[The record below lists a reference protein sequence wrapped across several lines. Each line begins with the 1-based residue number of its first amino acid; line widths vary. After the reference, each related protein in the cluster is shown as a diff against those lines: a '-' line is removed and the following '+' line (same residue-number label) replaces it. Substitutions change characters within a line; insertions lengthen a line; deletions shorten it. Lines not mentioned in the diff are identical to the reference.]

1 MYTVDLSQL
10 SNHIPQSVL
19 PQYLG
24 GKAEFSHRAWL
35 EVCLR
40 LTWGSG
46 TENEITAYLEG
57 TDNFRLA
64 TDTSMSSISSGEDDF
79 GISGG
84 ATFSSDPE
92 SSLSSRSTI
101 TEKHNNEYRE
111 KEVILPSPSGA
122 ANMDTSDDDL
132 SSLTSVNSP
141 TKNGTPQLSRKRNLQ
156 GNAVAPSEHIGEAPP
171 PLPRKK
177 CNLILSGHEPIHVP
191 DESGLTIEEL
201 VKYCKIKG
209 RRGLCKEYAYVKL
222 EPPTGTFEASK

>member
-10 SNHIPQSVL
+10 CHHIPSNVL

-35 EVCLR
+35 EACLQ
-40 LTWGSG
+40 LNWGSG

-64 TDTSMSSISSGEDDF
+64 NDTSMSSISSCDDDF
-79 GISGG
+79 GGVGG

-101 TEKHNNEYRE
+101 NEKHNHEYRE
-111 KEVILPSPSGA
+111 KEVILPLPSGT
-122 ANMDTSDDDL
+122 NMDTSDDDQ
-132 SSLTSVNSP
+132 SSSASAHSP
-141 TKNGTPQLSRKRNLQ
+141 AKNGTPQLSRKRNLQ
-156 GNAVAPSEHIGEAPP
+156 GSAVAASELIGDAPP

-177 CNLILSGHEPIHVP
+177 CNLVVSTHEPIHVP
-191 DESGLTIEEL
+191 DENGLTIDEL

-209 RRGLCKEYAYVKL
+209 RRGLYKEYAYIKL